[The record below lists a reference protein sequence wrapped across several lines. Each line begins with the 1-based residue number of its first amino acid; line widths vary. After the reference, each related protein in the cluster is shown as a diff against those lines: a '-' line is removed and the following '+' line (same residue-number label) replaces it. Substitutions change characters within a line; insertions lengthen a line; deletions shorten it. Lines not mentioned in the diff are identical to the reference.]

1 MSGFWNTLKT
11 FEISKCYAIICKC
24 HPIFILHSLTKH
36 SNIWCIVTRRMS
48 WFLLLFDKHF
58 SNCLQIPSKYSNTM
72 LSICIPWEKYH
83 MLRTEEDDQMHSLH
97 NEFLLYIF
105 KCKWNREIG
114 HLLTKISNFVQFDNK
129 KHLFQCMV
137 EYNDETMKI

>member
-36 SNIWCIVTRRMS
+36 SNIWCIVTRRKS

-72 LSICIPWEKYH
+72 LSICKVS
-83 MLRTEEDDQMHSLH
+83 LRKISYAKSRWRWS
-97 NEFLLYIF
+97 NCYIF
-105 KCKWNREIG
+105 SNANGIEKSDICWQKF
-114 HLLTKISNFVQFDNK
+114 LTSFNSIIISTCFNVWLDIMMK
-129 KHLFQCMV
+129 RWKYRMA
-137 EYNDETMKI
+137 EYF